1 MRARV
6 AFIIAESGMVKAQQG
21 SRAPGQ
27 YGGGGADDQHTFHSE
42 SLCLLQWFKRYKVT
56 IMPRSIPRLTLSI
69 ALLACAGA
77 VSAQTA
83 ATGQTSPAPA
93 SATPTTSTGQPP
105 ATERIEPESET
116 PATNIEPRRGTQI
129 REKRNNGQ
137 VTEVE
142 VQSGRSRYVLKPN
155 QPAGNAVP
163 GDAQSSAFRAPQW
176 QVMEF
181 DLNAKKKAAADAEA
195 AAAAAAAG
203 AATPATTKAAANASA
218 TRAPAGNVPAAT
230 VPMTKPADI
239 PPPPPLPASR

>member
-1 MRARV
+1 
-6 AFIIAESGMVKAQQG
+6 
-21 SRAPGQ
+21 
-27 YGGGGADDQHTFHSE
+27 
-42 SLCLLQWFKRYKVT
+42 VT
-56 IMPRSIPRLTLSI
+56 IMLRTFPRLTLSI

-77 VSAQTA
+77 VCAQTA
-83 ATGQTSPAPA
+83 QTGQTSPTGPA
-93 SATPTTSTGQPP
+93 ASTGQAPV
-105 ATERIEPESET
+105 TERIEPGSDE
-116 PATNIEPRRGTQI
+116 PATQIEPRRGTQI

-142 VQSGRSRYVLKPN
+142 VQAGKSHYILRPN

-181 DLNAKKKAAADAEA
+181 DLNGKKKAAADA

-203 AATPATTKAAANASA
+203 TTAPGAQASA
-218 TRAPAGNVPAAT
+218 TAAPTSNVPAAT

-239 PPPPPLPASR
+239 PPPPPLPTTR

>member
-1 MRARV
+1 M
-6 AFIIAESGMVKAQQG
+6 GKAQQG
-21 SRAPGQ
+21 GRRPSFP
-27 YGGGGADDQHTFHSE
+27 YGGEPWNDQHTFHGKA
-42 SLCLLQWFKRYKVT
+42 LCLLQWFKRYKVT
-56 IMPRSIPRLTLSI
+56 IMLRTFPRLTLSI
-69 ALLACAGA
+69 SLLACVGA
-77 VSAQTA
+77 VCAQTA
-83 ATGQTSPAPA
+83 QTGQTSPAAPA
-93 SATPTTSTGQPP
+93 ATTGQPP
-105 ATERIEPESET
+105 TERIEPESET

-181 DLNAKKKAAADAEA
+181 DLNAKKKAAADA

-203 AATPATTKAAANASA
+203 TAAPGAAAPGTATASA
-218 TRAPAGNVPAAT
+218 QAQKPAVGNVPAAT

-239 PPPPPLPASR
+239 PPPPPMPTTR